1 MGKLEFFNY
10 NNMQPRDITQNYGS
24 QGMFVSAS
32 FNSDEVS
39 IFDEP
44 TNFGSSNNYGTVF
57 TGNNFV
63 CGNTYNNT
71 AKSSPCVGNGN
82 DTNSI
87 LKSIMNLLQSL
98 LSSNKQARPRNRE
111 NVVKDEPLPAKA
123 QQQPAKMD
131 ALTAT
136 RTLIEKFDKFDNA
149 FGNRGK
155 LDNVAAF
162 DELAHCA
169 ATSDDAKA
177 KEAAQYFIDHRAETF
192 DIMEGLNGGGRKDN
206 VFSKNELQK
215 FEQMLSVV
223 KK

>member
-1 MGKLEFFNY
+1 MGKLEFLSY
-10 NNMQPRDITQNYGS
+10 KNMQTRDINQNLSS

-44 TNFGSSNNYGTVF
+44 TDFGNSNNYGTTF

-63 CGNTYNNT
+63 PGNTYANT
-71 AKSSPCVGNGN
+71 AKSSPFVVNNN
-82 DTNSI
+82 DTDSI

-98 LSSNKQARPRNRE
+98 LSGNKQVRPQNKR
-111 NVVKDEPLPAKA
+111 NVVKDEPLQTQN

-136 RTLIEKFDKFDNA
+136 KTLIEKFDKFDNA
-149 FGNRGK
+149 FGNRGR

-169 ATSDDAKA
+169 ATSDDAKV
-177 KEAAQYFIDHRAETF
+177 KEAAQYFIDHRTETF
-192 DIMEGLNGGGRKDN
+192 DIMEGLNDGGRKDN

-215 FEQMLSVV
+215 FEKMLQTV